1 MDLSTIGS
9 AIAAIIVFIG
19 PFVAL
24 AIAAARY
31 GADSRPTG
39 RDAEQRPWR
48 VATA

>member
-9 AIAAIIVFIG
+9 AVTAIIVFIG

-31 GADSRPTG
+31 GVDSRPTG
-39 RDAEQRPWR
+39 REGDQRPWL